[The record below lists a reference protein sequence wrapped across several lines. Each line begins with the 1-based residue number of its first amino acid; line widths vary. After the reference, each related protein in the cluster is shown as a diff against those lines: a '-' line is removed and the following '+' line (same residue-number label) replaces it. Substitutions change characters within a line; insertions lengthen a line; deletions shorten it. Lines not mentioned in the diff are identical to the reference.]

1 MVCIT
6 GGGVGVG
13 IAVMSLFCG
22 MACFVT
28 EGVGVADLLSAVRV
42 LEGVREVMNSA
53 KLANISKNN
62 KEYNNRFSHIKTVGK
77 DLIKLTFLCLLLSI
91 FMY

>member
-1 MVCIT
+1 
-6 GGGVGVG
+6 
-13 IAVMSLFCG
+13 

-62 KEYNNRFSHIKTVGK
+62 KEYNNRFF
-77 DLIKLTFLCLLLSI
+77 LI
-91 FMY
+91 